1 VSLVEALTDT
11 SKLFCLTKIKLF
23 MKKLISL
30 SVAFVLA
37 FSMNVMITN
46 AEESLQGG
54 CIGTGECVI
63 TYPDGKVVHSTGS
76 WREF

>member
-1 VSLVEALTDT
+1 
-11 SKLFCLTKIKLF
+11 
-23 MKKLISL
+23 MRKLISL

-37 FSMNVMITN
+37 FSMNVIITN

-54 CIGTGECVI
+54 CVGAGECKI
-63 TYPDGKVVHSTGS
+63 TYPDGTVVHSTGS